1 MDTNK
6 EVLIK
11 EIVDTHIRQFV
22 DGLES
27 RYTIEVADPLGVI
40 NAKKNN
46 AFMSELGEEF
56 MFYSAFVRSFDSSFG
71 KVLENMGNA
80 IAKISYTVKGRIEA
94 YLLPQ
99 QTQHIDY
106 LMTAYEK
113 RDAKPKVEDYEKF
126 NCLIPSNIES
136 YKTSHETDNYFYD
149 EERQCHYLIEL
160 KAGGD
165 LDNKKA
171 KSEKIALLNEF
182 FILKNYL
189 QTYQEDIS
197 LFNWKD
203 TVSPSSQMNSH
214 PSSINNN
221 RIESS
226 AAGTS
231 SGKDQKIKIYFATA
245 YNKFGE
251 GAPWHQ
257 ERVQTFFAE
266 DELLIGKDYWNFV
279 CNDPDGFEV
288 ILQQYK
294 VSSEYMKNALER
306 IKCLYFGG

>member
-1 MDTNK
+1 MTTEK
-6 EVLIK
+6 EALIK
-11 EIVDTHIRQFV
+11 EIVDAHIRQFI
-22 DGLES
+22 DSMEARYSLELK
-27 RYTIEVADPLGVI
+27 DPLGVI

-46 AFMSELGEEF
+46 AFISQLGEEF

-80 IAKISYTVKGRIEA
+80 IAKISYTVRGKIES

-113 RDAKPKVEDYEKF
+113 RDSKPRVADYMKF
-126 NCLIPSNIES
+126 NCLIPSNVTS
-136 YKTSHETDNYFYD
+136 FLTSHETDNYFYD
-149 EERQCHYLIEL
+149 EEKHCHYLIEL

-182 FILKNYL
+182 FILKNSL
-189 QTYQEDIS
+189 QND
-197 LFNWKD
+197 D
-203 TVSPSSQMNSH
+203 TV
-214 PSSINNN
+214 
-221 RIESS
+221 
-226 AAGTS
+226 
-231 SGKDQKIKIYFATA
+231 KIYFATA

-251 GAPWHQ
+251 GAPWRQ

-266 DELLIGKDYWNFV
+266 EELLIGKDYWNFV
-279 CNDPDGFEV
+279 CNDPEGYDV
-288 ILQQYK
+288 IFDQYRN
-294 VSSEYMKNALER
+294 SSEYMKSALER
-306 IKCLYFGG
+306 IKGLYFDTY

>member
-1 MDTNK
+1 MKLEK
-6 EVLIK
+6 ENLIRD
-11 EIVDTHIRQFV
+11 IVDKHIRQFV
-22 DGLES
+22 DVMEARYRLE
-27 RYTIEVADPLGVI
+27 VDDPLGVI

-46 AFMSELGEEF
+46 AFMSQLGEEF

-80 IAKISYTVKGRIEA
+80 IAKISYTVRGRIES

-113 RDAKPKVEDYEKF
+113 RDARPKTEDYMNF
-126 NCLIPSNIES
+126 NCLIPSNLTSFI
-136 YKTSHETDNYFYD
+136 TSHETDNYFYD
-149 EERQCHYLIEL
+149 EEKGCHYLIEL

-182 FILKNYL
+182 FILKNSL
-189 QTYQEDIS
+189 QNNE
-197 LFNWKD
+197 
-203 TVSPSSQMNSH
+203 TV
-214 PSSINNN
+214 
-221 RIESS
+221 RIF
-226 AAGTS
+226 
-231 SGKDQKIKIYFATA
+231 FATA

-251 GAPWHQ
+251 DAPWRQ

-266 DELLIGKDYWNFV
+266 EELLIGKAYWNFV
-279 CNDPDGFEV
+279 CNDPEGYQV
-288 ILQQYK
+288 IFDQYRT
-294 VSSEYMKNALER
+294 SSEYMKASLER
-306 IKCLYFGG
+306 IKHLYFHASRPMEHQISLQEFFTQDIL

>member
-1 MDTNK
+1 MQIEK
-6 EVLIK
+6 ENLIRD
-11 EIVDTHIRQFV
+11 IVDHHIRQFV
-22 DGLES
+22 DVMETRYRLE
-27 RYTIEVADPLGVI
+27 VNDPLGVI

-46 AFMSELGEEF
+46 AFISQLGEEF

-80 IAKISYTVKGRIEA
+80 IATISYSVRGRIES

-113 RDAKPKVEDYEKF
+113 RDARPSTTDYMNF
-126 NCLIPSNIES
+126 NCLIPSNLTS
-136 YKTSHETDNYFYD
+136 FLTSHETDNYFYD
-149 EERQCHYLIEL
+149 EEKGCHYLIEL

-182 FILKNYL
+182 FILKNSL
-189 QTYQEDIS
+189 QNAE
-197 LFNWKD
+197 
-203 TVSPSSQMNSH
+203 TV
-214 PSSINNN
+214 
-221 RIESS
+221 R
-226 AAGTS
+226 
-231 SGKDQKIKIYFATA
+231 IYFATA

-251 GAPWHQ
+251 DVPWRQ

-266 DELLIGKDYWNFV
+266 EELLIGKAYWNFV
-279 CNDPDGFEV
+279 CNDPEGYQV
-288 ILQQYK
+288 IFDQYRI
-294 VSSEYMKNALER
+294 SAEYMKTALER
-306 IKCLYFGG
+306 IKYLYFHIDKPIENQISLQEFMTLDIL